1 MPHKIVK
8 LWKLHKIPLLL
19 ALGSILFYVSFAY
32 DLDRTDFPKLLGLF
46 IALFFLHFK
55 LIQFQKWNF
64 KFLLISGILF
74 RLVFLWAEPNLSQDF
89 YRFIW
94 DGELIKNGINPY
106 LNVPNNLISQ
116 SNLPIANA
124 QQLYDGMGSLS
135 AKHFSNY
142 PPLNQIIFTIA
153 AFLGG
158 GSVLGSIIIMRL
170 TIVLADIG
178 ILYFGRK
185 LLQKLNKSNHM
196 AFWYFLN
203 PLVIIELTGN
213 LHFEGVMLFFFVWA
227 MYLIAEKKWLAAAPI
242 YAMSIMVKLVPILF
256 LPLFIRYFGFKK
268 STFFYVA
275 VGISCILLLLPFY
288 SSSFIDN
295 YSETVG
301 LWFSNFEFNAG
312 IYNLVKH
319 IGVNFFDAKPWIL
332 VKDYGKLVAIFVVV
346 ATILIAFL
354 RKNQNLGTLI
364 TSMLLVLTLYYLLSS
379 TVHPWYVVF
388 LLVLVIFTEFRYAIV
403 WSLFVILSYWAY
415 SNPDYDENLWLLA
428 IEYIAVIGFLIY
440 EIMAKGVKK
449 LDFFKK

>member
-1 MPHKIVK
+1 MLGKIIK
-8 LWKLHKIPLLL
+8 FWKLHKIPLLL
-19 ALGSILFYVSFAY
+19 SLGCILFYLSFAY
-32 DLDRTDFPKLLGLF
+32 DLNREDFPKLLGLF
-46 IALFFLHFK
+46 IALFFLHYK

-64 KFLLISGILF
+64 KFLLISGFLF
-74 RLVFLWAEPNLSQDF
+74 RLVFLLAEPNLSQDF

-106 LNVPNNLISQ
+106 LNVPNDLIGQ
-116 SNLPIANA
+116 SNLAISNA
-124 QQLYDGMGSLS
+124 KELYDGMGGLS

-158 GSVLGSIIIMRL
+158 GSVLGSVIVMRL
-170 TIVLADIG
+170 TIILADLG

-227 MYLIAEKKWLAAAPI
+227 MYLVVDKKWMAAAPI
-242 YAMSIMVKLVPILF
+242 YAMSIMVKLVPIVF

-268 STFFYVA
+268 SIFFYLA
-275 VGISCILLLLPFY
+275 VGVSCGLLLLPFY
-288 SSSFIDN
+288 SPSFIDN

-319 IGVNFFDAKPWIL
+319 IGVEFFDAKTWIL
-332 VKDYGKLVAIFVVV
+332 VKDYGKWMAIIVIITTV
-346 ATILIAFL
+346 LIAFL

-364 TSMLLVLTLYYLLSS
+364 TSMLMVLTLYYFLSS
-379 TVHPWYVVF
+379 TVHPWYVIF
-388 LLVLVIFTEFRYAIV
+388 LLVLGIFTEYRYAIL
-403 WSLFVILSYWAY
+403 WSFLVILSYWAY
-415 SNPDYDENLWLLA
+415 SNSDYDENFWLLA
-428 IEYIAVIGFLIY
+428 VEYITVISFLIY
-440 EIMAKGVKK
+440 EIATKEGKK

>member
-1 MPHKIVK
+1 MPHNIIK

-19 ALGSILFYVSFAY
+19 SFASMLFYVSFAY
-32 DLDRTDFPKLLGLF
+32 DLNRTDFPKLLGLF

-74 RLVFLWAEPNLSQDF
+74 RLVFLLAEPNLSQDF

-106 LNVPNNLISQ
+106 LNVPNDLITQ

-158 GSVLGSIIIMRL
+158 GSVLGSIIVMRL
-170 TIVLADIG
+170 TIILADIG

-227 MYLIAEKKWLAAAPI
+227 LYLIANKKWLVAGPI

-256 LPLFIRYFGFKK
+256 LPLFLKYFGFKK
-268 STFFYVA
+268 STLFYAA

-364 TSMLLVLTLYYLLSS
+364 TSMLMVLTTYYLLSS
-379 TVHPWYVVF
+379 TVHPWYVIF
-388 LLVLVIFTEFRYAIV
+388 LLVLAIFTEYRYAIV
-403 WSLFVILSYWAY
+403 WSLLIILSYWAY
-415 SNPDYDENLWLLA
+415 SNGEYEENLWLLS

-440 EIMAKGVKK
+440 ELMAKGGKK